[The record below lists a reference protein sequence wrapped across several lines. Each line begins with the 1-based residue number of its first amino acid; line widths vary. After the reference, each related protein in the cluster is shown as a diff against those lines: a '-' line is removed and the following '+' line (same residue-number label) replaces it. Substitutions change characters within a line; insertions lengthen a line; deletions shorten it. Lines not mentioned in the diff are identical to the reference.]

1 MPLRDQ
7 GARVDRND
15 TTEKGS
21 SCSTDGPKGYRESL
35 SSDAAEG
42 RRSCGE
48 SLGAV
53 GPQSHRISNVG
64 RKTSLNER

>member
-15 TTEKGS
+15 ATEKGN
-21 SCSTDGPKGYRESL
+21 SCSADGPKGYRESL
-35 SSDAAEG
+35 GSDGSKG

-48 SLGAV
+48 SLGAD
-53 GPQSHRISNVG
+53 GPRSHRIDNAG
-64 RKTSLNER
+64 IETSPCAP